1 MGSVHLVHDEQ
12 LGSEVALKTLNL
24 TGGADLYR
32 FKREFR
38 ALADIKHPNLVA
50 LYELVSDGPLWFF
63 TMEYVEGL
71 PFDRYLLGP
80 SLEGRSESEPVQQSS
95 DGQRAFTLD
104 PDRVIPTVQQL
115 CAGVHAMHEM
125 GCVHRDLK
133 PTNVLVTEQGRVV
146 VLDFGLA
153 KQSGS
158 NTLSDEGMSGTPAYM
173 APEQVLEQPCLPAAD
188 WYAVG
193 TMIYEVL
200 TGRCPFEGA
209 LFDVLLRKQT
219 EDPPFPS
226 QINPQADE
234 LLSDLCMRLIHR
246 DQAQRPSGAE
256 ILARLGVARGLR
268 ADPPIRRHTPIG
280 TPAHRVVGRD
290 QELQALYRAYARTRK
305 GHQAVVTVSG
315 SSGIGKTCLI
325 ESFLEDLVGEGTRP
339 TGPLVLRG
347 RCHERETLAFKALDN
362 VVDSLSYR
370 LAGLSSDD
378 QAYVLP
384 DGILYLSE
392 IFPVLRRLKLT
403 EHKRYFQPTLRDGKE
418 LRNKAFVAFR
428 ELLSRMARTQPLVVF
443 IDDLQ
448 WADRDSFALLR
459 SLTQQPGAPGMLLIA
474 SYREVGD
481 NTMIEPLVD
490 FVEQAGTE
498 SLRLAALSP
507 DNARALAGNLLD
519 ADDLPATTKRS
530 IADVVVREA
539 AGNPFF
545 VVELVHHLRGGA
557 GRSPSR
563 ESWTRT
569 GFQLEEMILA
579 RIAALPQHSQDLLR
593 FVAVAGDPLPQRALA
608 GAVGLPLG
616 SDAWEQGI
624 SALVDECFVRRR
636 GRQGGDVV
644 ECFHD
649 RIRETVVGS
658 VDETTLHALHVRLAQ
673 AVEQWERERTDMLAR
688 YWLSAADHERAK
700 RYACE
705 AAAEARA
712 KLAFDRAAQLY
723 ETAAELETDDQARA
737 ELLRA
742 LAECQASCGRASLSA
757 EAYQRAASLSQSV
770 HAVRMHHLAS
780 EQLLRGGQ
788 IAAGLAVLKQ
798 VLRAAGI
805 RLAASPRR
813 AALQV
818 AIRVI
823 WLRLRGVKFVERPAS
838 NIPEHERRLLDVLWS
853 VNIGLG
859 VVDTLRADDVL
870 LRFLLRALKVGD
882 IRRVAQGL
890 GIMAGQ
896 LAALGGSRFRWAN
909 QLSSEA
915 EVLALRASDAA
926 TIGLARMCKAIVR
939 YFVGEFEEAA
949 NDLTQVEQYFL
960 SHCHGVGWEL
970 ATTRSFACFA
980 LRLSGRIRELCER
993 FDRYTADADRAGDR
1007 YLAANLRTY
1016 QSIVWLFRDDPDR
1029 AAKDIEGILD
1039 GWPADMYHVQHFF
1052 HIYAR
1057 CEQAL
1062 YLDKPRIAM
1071 DALLAEEPRLRGS
1084 ALLHVSGIR
1093 IEYASIKGRVA
1104 LALAEC
1110 LSERDRAPYL
1120 ALARQSARR
1129 LAKSE
1134 HQTGMALGAVLDAG
1148 ACWLAPGARRED
1160 GMRALEHAVAV
1171 AESAGAKLVAASG
1184 RRWLGEI
1191 AGGRRGEELR
1201 ARSNGWMAEQGIEQ
1215 PSRIAHI
1222 IAPGFRGPAG

>member
-1 MGSVHLVHDEQ
+1 MGSVHLVYDEH
-12 LGSEVALKTLNL
+12 LGCEVALKTLNL

-38 ALADIKHPNLVA
+38 ALADVKHANLVA
-50 LYELVSDGPLWFF
+50 LYELIAEGQLWFF
-63 TMEYVEGL
+63 TMEYVDGL
-71 PFDRYLLGP
+71 PFDRYLLG
-80 SLEGRSESEPVQQSS
+80 SLPEVDGS
-95 DGQRAFTLD
+95 DGGAVVAVPAERTFALD
-104 PDRVIPTVQQL
+104 PERLIPTVQQL

-133 PTNVLVTEQGRVV
+133 PTNVLVTEHGRVV

-219 EDPPFPS
+219 EDPPFPT
-226 QINPQADE
+226 QLNPQADE

-246 DQAQRPSGAE
+246 DQAQRPSGEE
-256 ILARLGVARGLR
+256 ILARLGVARERR
-268 ADPPIRRHTPIG
+268 AMPTIRRHTPIG
-280 TPAHRVVGRD
+280 TPVHNVVGRD
-290 QELQALYRAYARTRK
+290 QELQALYRAYARMRK
-305 GHQAVVTVSG
+305 GHLSIVAVSG
-315 SSGIGKTCLI
+315 SSGIGKTCLVD
-325 ESFLEDLVGEGTRP
+325 SFLEDLVGEGTSP

-347 RCHERETLAFKALDN
+347 RCHERETVAFKALDN

-370 LAGLSSDD
+370 LVSLSSDD

-384 DGILYLSE
+384 DGILYLAE

-403 EHKRYFQPTLRDGKE
+403 EHKRYFQPALPDGKE
-418 LRNKAFVAFR
+418 LRNQAFLAFR
-428 ELLSRMARTQPLVVF
+428 DLLTRMARMQPLVVF

-459 SLTQQPGAPGMLLIA
+459 SLTQQPGAPSMLLVVG
-474 SYREVGD
+474 YREAGEAGARD
-481 NTMIEPLVD
+481 SLSE
-490 FVEQAGTE
+490 FVEQTGVEA
-498 SLRLAALSP
+498 LRLSPLSP

-519 ADDLPATTKRS
+519 AEDLSASTKRT

-545 VVELVHHLRGGA
+545 AVELVHHLR
-557 GRSPSR
+557 
-563 ESWTRT
+563 T
-569 GFQLEEMILA
+569 GSVDARNGDPLAQTSFRLEEMILA
-579 RIAALPQHSQDLLR
+579 RVASLPELSQRLLR
-593 FVAVAGDPLPQRALA
+593 IVAVAGDPLPQRALA
-608 GAVGLPLG
+608 GAVGVALG
-616 SDAWEQGI
+616 ADEWEHGI
-624 SALVDECFVRRR
+624 STLVDECLVRRR
-636 GRQGGDVV
+636 GRQGADVV
-644 ECFHD
+644 ECYHD
-649 RIRETVVGS
+649 RIREAVTS
-658 VDETTLHALHVRLAQ
+658 SLDEVTLHGLHVQLAQ

-688 YWLSAADHERAK
+688 YWLSAEDHERAK

-723 ETAAELETDDQARA
+723 ESAAALETDDQARA
-737 ELLRA
+737 ELLRS
-742 LAECQASCGRASLSA
+742 LAECQASSGRASLSA
-757 EAYQRAASLSQSV
+757 DAYQRAASLSKSI
-770 HAVRMHHLAS
+770 HAVRLHHLAS

-788 IAAGLAVLKQ
+788 IAQGLVVLKQ
-798 VLRAAGI
+798 VLRDAGI
-805 RLAASPRR
+805 RLASTPRR
-813 AALQV
+813 AAIGV
-818 AIRVI
+818 AFRVI
-823 WLRLRGVKFVERPAS
+823 WLRIRGVRFVERPAS
-838 NIPEHERRLLDVLWS
+838 SITDHERRLLDVLWS

-870 LRFLLRALKVGD
+870 LRFLFRALRAGD

-890 GIMAGQ
+890 GIMSGQ
-896 LAALGGSRFRWAN
+896 LAALGGARFRWALR
-909 QLSSEA
+909 LSSEA
-915 EVLALRASDAA
+915 EVLALRAGDSA
-926 TIGLARMCKAIVR
+926 TIGLTRMCKAIVR
-939 YFVGEFEEAA
+939 YFVGEFDEAA
-949 NDLTQVEQYFL
+949 NDLVAVEQYFL

-970 ATTRSFACFA
+970 ATTRSFACFS
-980 LRLSGRIRELCER
+980 LRLSGRIRELCDR

-1016 QSIVWLFRDDPDR
+1016 QSIVWLIRDDQAR
-1029 AAKDIEGILD
+1029 AARDIEGILD

-1052 HIYAR
+1052 HLYAR

-1062 YLDKPRIAM
+1062 YGDVPRVAM
-1071 DALLAEEPRLRGS
+1071 EAVVAEELRLRRS

-1093 IEYASIKGRVA
+1093 IEWAWIKARVA
-1104 LALAEC
+1104 LAVAETLAEA
-1110 LSERDRAPYL
+1110 DRGPYL
-1120 ALARQSARR
+1120 RLAHESARVLR
-1129 LAKSE
+1129 KAE
-1134 HQTGMALGAVLDAG
+1134 HQTGVAMGAAVEAG
-1148 ACWLAPGARRED
+1148 VGWLTPGANRDD
-1160 GMRALEHAVAV
+1160 GIRALEHAIAV
-1171 AESAGAKLVAASG
+1171 AEAAGAKLIAASG

-1191 AGGRRGEELR
+1191 LGGRKGEELR
-1201 ARSNGWMAEQGIEQ
+1201 ARSNGWMAEQGVEQ
-1215 PSRIAHI
+1215 PVRIAHL
-1222 IAPGFRGPAG
+1222 IAPGFRGRDA